1 MLAVCAKRKELT
13 VRILMAL
20 REAEGAPLTLDAIA
34 RSGIVGDK
42 GLEGVAGLRRAVS
55 RRWRCGRYRS
65 GKL

>member
-34 RSGIVGDK
+34 RSG
-42 GLEGVAGLRRAVS
+42 S
-55 RRWRCGRYRS
+55 
-65 GKL
+65 